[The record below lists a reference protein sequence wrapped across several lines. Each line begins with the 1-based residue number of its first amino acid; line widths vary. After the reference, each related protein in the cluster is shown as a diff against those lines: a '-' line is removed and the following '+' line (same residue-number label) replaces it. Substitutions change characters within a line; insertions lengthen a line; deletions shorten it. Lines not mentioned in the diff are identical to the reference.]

1 MVLFWVY
8 IISPGIRFSSIWGCL
23 FICFLSLTEGCSH
36 ICALPFFYPLIFQWM
51 FASQWLVKL
60 PWEVSSMLTVFLV
73 LVFNS
78 FNIIYL
84 GIIVI
89 IPYFF
94 CLAFQRPD
102 DLFPKVLISSSILTS
117 SGMGFWFFSFLN
129 ILTIF
134 SLKNIK
140 VIRVSM
146 ILYHSLILTY
156 VSQMFDI
163 RHFFHLSSKEL
174 CNF

>member
-1 MVLFWVY
+1 MPILDIWNRWIITIVPFWVY
-8 IISPGIRFSSIWGCL
+8 IISPGIRFSSFWGCL
-23 FICFLSLTEGCSH
+23 FVCFLSLTEGWSH
-36 ICALPFFYPLIFQWM
+36 ICAPPFLYPLIFQWM

-60 PWEVSSMLTVFLV
+60 PWEGSGMLTVFLV

-89 IPYFF
+89 IPCFF

-117 SGMGFWFFSFLN
+117 SGMGLWFFSFKCL
-129 ILTIF
+129 IF
-134 SLKNIK
+134 SLKIIK
-140 VIRVSM
+140 VIIISM

-156 VSQMFDI
+156 VSQVW
-163 RHFFHLSSKEL
+163 H
-174 CNF
+174 